1 MSDDIVV
8 TAVVAQ
14 QIADI
19 LKQSFDPEIQ
29 QLADIINPPPPV
41 PVLSILESVTDIIN
55 LGNPVTVSG
64 IDTAVSV
71 LFYISN
77 RLTEILSSSVPADF
91 SAQIINIIKNG

>member
-1 MSDDIVV
+1 MSDDIVI
-8 TAVVAQ
+8 TAGVAQ

-19 LKQSFDPEIQ
+19 LKQSSDPEIQ
-29 QLADIINPPPPV
+29 QLVDIINPPPPV
-41 PVLSILESVTDIIN
+41 PVPSILESVTDIIN

-71 LFYISN
+71 LAYISN

-91 SAQIINIIKNG
+91 SAQIVNIIKNG